1 MKGILG
7 YDTIRVSWEQGA
19 ESGQAL
25 RVTTAHKTDTGP
37 DGKALPS
44 ESPLVTGCLPLR
56 PVPREITPLLTHNL
70 PERPTQRVA

>member
-1 MKGILG
+1 MKGVLG
-7 YDTIRVSWEQGA
+7 YDTIRVSCEQGA

-56 PVPREITPLLTHNL
+56 PVPGEITPLLTHNL